1 MGDDPKRRIVHEI
14 GAQRAGIDAYC
25 HALGLPPADII
36 AKWSEGEFQDRTT
49 TDFPLEGFR
58 AMLMFFQER
67 TRVLTEEW
75 RQYCEEILA
84 GEAEAFLGL

>member
-1 MGDDPKRRIVHEI
+1 
-14 GAQRAGIDAYC
+14 
-25 HALGLPPADII
+25 
-36 AKWSEGEFQDRTT
+36 
-49 TDFPLEGFR
+49 
-58 AMLMFFQER
+58 MLMFFQER